1 MAAKVSEPLSRRALL
16 APTLSLFASTSTL
29 LCCALPAL
37 LVTIGAGAV
46 MVGIATNVPGYVWL
60 TERKVPLFILS
71 GMLVALAMFMRWRSR
86 NAPCPIDPAE
96 ARACARLRR
105 TSGWV
110 LYASVVVYLVG
121 GFFAF
126 FAADLLL

>member
-1 MAAKVSEPLSRRALL
+1 MTEPLTRRALL

-46 MVGIATNVPGYVWL
+46 MAGIASNVPGYVWL
-60 TERKVPLFILS
+60 TENKLGLFMLS
-71 GMLVALAMFMRWRSR
+71 GALLALALLMRWRMR
-86 NAPCPIDPAE
+86 NAPCPVDPDA
-96 ARACARLRR
+96 ARACNRLRR
-105 TSGWV
+105 VSGYI
-110 LYASVVVYLVG
+110 LYSSVAIYVVG

>member
-1 MAAKVSEPLSRRALL
+1 MSEPLSRRALL

-46 MVGIATNVPGYVWL
+46 MAGIATNVPGYVWL

-105 TSGWV
+105 TSGWL

>member
-1 MAAKVSEPLSRRALL
+1 MTQPMTKKAYL

-46 MVGIATNVPGYVWL
+46 MAGLVSNVPGYIWL
-60 TERKVPLFILS
+60 TEHKVGLFLAS
-71 GMLVALAMFMRWRSR
+71 GFMLALAAIMRWRSR
-86 NAPCPIDPAE
+86 NAPCPIDPDQAQ
-96 ARACARLRR
+96 ACQRIRR
-105 TSGWV
+105 VSGII
-110 LYASVVVYLVG
+110 LYGSVVILLIG

>member
-1 MAAKVSEPLSRRALL
+1 MRTLIRETGG
-16 APTLSLFASTSTL
+16 PTLALFASLSTL

-37 LVTIGAGAV
+37 LVTLGAGAV
-46 MVGIATNVPGYVWL
+46 MAGLAANVPGLIWL
-60 TERKVPLFILS
+60 TANKGPLFILAGALLAAAA
-71 GMLVALAMFMRWRSR
+71 GMKWVSR

-96 ARACARLRR
+96 SRACMRLRR
-105 TSGWV
+105 TGTV
-110 LYASVVVYLVG
+110 ILGVAAAAYAVG

>member
-1 MAAKVSEPLSRRALL
+1 MARLTEPISRRILF

-46 MVGIATNVPGYVWL
+46 MAGLASNVPGYIWL
-60 TERKVPLFILS
+60 TERKVPLFTLS
-71 GMLVALAMFMRWRSR
+71 GVLLALAVFTRWRSR
-86 NAPCPIDPAE
+86 NAPCPVDPVQAK
-96 ARACARLRR
+96 ACMRLRR
-105 TSGWV
+105 MSGFI
-110 LYASVVVYLVG
+110 LYASVVIYVIG

>member
-1 MAAKVSEPLSRRALL
+1 MTQPMTKKAYL

-46 MVGIATNVPGYVWL
+46 MAGLASNVPGYIWL
-60 TERKVPLFILS
+60 TEHKVGLFIAS
-71 GMLVALAMFMRWRSR
+71 GLMLALAAIMRWRSR
-86 NAPCPIDPAE
+86 NAPCPIDPDQAQ
-96 ARACARLRR
+96 ACQRIRR
-105 TSGWV
+105 VSGII
-110 LYASVVVYLVG
+110 LYGSVVIFLIG

>member
-1 MAAKVSEPLSRRALL
+1 MTAPVTRRILF

-46 MVGIATNVPGYVWL
+46 MAGIASNVPGYIWL
-60 TERKVPLFILS
+60 TEHKVQLFMLS
-71 GMLVALAMFMRWRSR
+71 GLMLVLALFMRWKSR
-86 NAPCPIDPAE
+86 NAPCPIDPDQ
-96 ARACARLRR
+96 ARACTRLRR
-105 TSGWV
+105 VSGV
-110 LYASVVVYLVG
+110 ILHASVAIYLVG